1 MSIIMIKKKLCQI
14 SRSPINIIIYS
25 YRKDYLYD
33 YVEGSS
39 AAIKPFDGFKR
50 GLSVYNAPIKLELLL
65 SIAKNNNYYRGS
77 TLKFLSL
84 FYIGLKNVSRNFKRK
99 IKDL

>member
-1 MSIIMIKKKLCQI
+1 MIKKKLYQI
-14 SRSPINIIIYS
+14 SRTPMTIIIYS
-25 YRKDYLYD
+25 DRKDYLYD

-39 AAIKPFDGFKR
+39 AAIKPFESFKR
-50 GLSVYNAPIKLELLL
+50 GLSVYHAPIKLELLL

-84 FYIGLKNVSRNFKRK
+84 FYIGLENVSRHFKRK
-99 IKDL
+99 MKDL